1 MILAAQTK
9 KTREGEGINLI
20 VHTFSGPMFGIVGV
34 VKVVGSIKLTNHLIV
49 LGLAEAEQSKE
60 AHRAQITLKL
70 LEFWL
75 WMIHINGLHLNH
87 WRFIL
92 LGILE
97 KHHMMIEIKV
107 KRMPKTGLKTNVLR
121 LIIEGLGPLLSKLSP
136 YADSQSSNV
145 ADILVHEKE

>member
-1 MILAAQTK
+1 MY
-9 KTREGEGINLI
+9 
-20 VHTFSGPMFGIVGV
+20 GIVGV

-60 AHRAQITLKL
+60 AHRAQTMLKL
-70 LEFWL
+70 LEFRL
-75 WMIHINGLHLNH
+75 WKLTKMIHINGLHLNH

-107 KRMPKTGLKTNVLR
+107 KRMPKN
-121 LIIEGLGPLLSKLSP
+121 GPQDECP
-136 YADSQSSNV
+136 
-145 ADILVHEKE
+145 